1 MIKIQYCN
9 SWGYKPRAARA
20 AAVLRQELGL
30 EAELEVGA
38 PGSFIVLVDG
48 QPVAEK
54 KSGEFPSE
62 DEIVSA
68 VRQKTAR

>member
-1 MIKIQYCN
+1 
-9 SWGYKPRAARA
+9 
-20 AAVLRQELGL
+20 VLRQELGL

-54 KSGEFPSE
+54 TSGDFPSE

-68 VRQKTAR
+68 VRRKTAG